1 MTLAPLYE
9 EVDLVRTLELPA
21 VIIDVGTN
29 NLAGYGCD
37 PIEMSTSLV
46 LAATTLLRID
56 SVREV
61 ILCQMLPRVELHS
74 THRSAILTHRVIF
87 IDRIRSLCANLC
99 NTHFLPH
106 RGMYSDW

>member
-1 MTLAPLYE
+1 MSWCRGYDDGLYE

-46 LAATTLLRID
+46 LAALTLLRTD

-61 ILCQMLPRVELHS
+61 ILCQLSPRVELHS
-74 THRSAILTHRVIF
+74 
-87 IDRIRSLCANLC
+87 
-99 NTHFLPH
+99 FLAPPRH
-106 RGMYSDW
+106 A